1 MNEGMK
7 ECYKSVKQRAKRKL
21 FYSALN
27 RNARTTKE
35 EEGAT
40 HNLNMQQLL
49 LLHCVELIAFTLD
62 THVLTHPYHTC
73 THTHNYTLN
82 KFTQAQ
88 IHIYS

>member
-1 MNEGMK
+1 MTLEN
-7 ECYKSVKQRAKRKL
+7 KSEDVHGCLSTTHRQA
-21 FYSALN
+21 
-27 RNARTTKE
+27 TKE